1 MSSSI
6 KITISTTSNQDSDLM
21 TLAYISLL
29 LLHITFFSTFDAN
42 PALEVCGIFLDLS
55 KEFDRV
61 WHDHFLYKRKSNGIG
76 SNLFKLIYSFLNRC
90 QPVVLNSQPSV
101 SKLVTAGVPQGSVLG
116 PLFFLI
122 YIKPSSR
129 SY

>member
-6 KITISTTSNQDSDLM
+6 KITISTTSNQDSDLT

-29 LLHITFFSTFDAN
+29 PLHITFFSTFDAN
-42 PALEVCGIFLDLS
+42 PSLEVCGIFLDLS

-61 WHDHFLYKRKSNGIG
+61 WHDRFLYKRKSNGIG

>member
-29 LLHITFFSTFDAN
+29 LLRITFFSTFDAN
-42 PALEVCGIFLDLS
+42 PSLEVCGIFLDLS

-61 WHDHFLYKRKSNGIG
+61 WHDRFLYKRKSNGIG